1 MKNIT
6 FNYINKN
13 YIDLKKID
21 YINDNNNNSKENQ
34 NQKRLLHFSLMK
46 FIKTQYNKHKDV
58 LTKRST
64 SKHFFNKYNN
74 LNLLPYLKKKINYK
88 NSQQNLFYN
97 TYAKFDGLTNIGN
110 FDFKTTNNINDY
122 SSKRKNME
130 INYIQNNYKETE
142 LNNKKIIKSRI
153 KSSFE
158 IETLK
163 YNNFYETRSERK
175 KELNKN
181 ILYNNQIIKNNNI
194 LYQISKLSNYNLF
207 NCNAP
212 NFKRKNSS
220 KINND
225 VCVKEE
231 DIKCENKMNNSRTD
245 SSQREN
251 SLNFNKNIN
260 TTYNNR
266 IKNKI
271 ANQCDKKFNAEFQFQ
286 DLKLGTN
293 NQRFEK
299 LFGRKNECN
308 KLEKNLRYRE
318 EEKDSNLI
326 YSTPKKN
333 ILKDKITKKLDS
345 SENKSIDK
353 NRITYKI
360 KSIFEKRKTFSTE
373 IKNNSSN
380 TIKNINIKK
389 FKYNLKQ
396 AKNDFKNICKNKYNK
411 YELIDSFLNT
421 KEGSK
426 ISISEKNK
434 TLINIKKKGKF
445 DKLSININT
454 KFSDLN
460 INDIKMIQQC
470 HFIFHKNI
478 NNRKNN
484 NNDIID
490 LI

>member
-6 FNYINKN
+6 FNFIKKN

-21 YINDNNNNSKENQ
+21 YINDNNYNSKDNQ

-46 FIKTQYNKHKDV
+46 FIKTQYNKNKDI

-64 SKHFFNKYNN
+64 CKHFFNKYNN

-88 NSQQNLFYN
+88 NSQKYFFYS
-97 TYAKFDGLTNIGN
+97 TYAKFDGLNNIGN
-110 FDFKTTNNINDY
+110 YEFKTNNINEY

-130 INYIQNNYKETE
+130 INNIQNNYKETD
-142 LNNKKIIKSRI
+142 LNKKKIKKNRI

-158 IETLK
+158 SETLK
-163 YNNFYETRSERK
+163 YKNFYETRSERK

-181 ILYNNQIIKNNNI
+181 ILYNNQIIKNNDI
-194 LYQISKLSNYNLF
+194 LYQTSKLSNYNLF

-220 KINND
+220 KSNND
-225 VCVKEE
+225 VYVKDE
-231 DIKCENKMNNSRTD
+231 DIKSENKKNNSRAD
-245 SSQREN
+245 SSQIEN
-251 SLNFNKNIN
+251 SLNFNKNTN
-260 TTYNNR
+260 TYKNR

-271 ANQCDKKFNAEFQFQ
+271 VNQCDKKYNDEFQIQ
-286 DLKLGTN
+286 NLKLGNN

-299 LFGRKNECN
+299 LFDRKNVSN
-308 KLEKNLRYRE
+308 NLEKNLTYRE

-333 ILKDKITKKLDS
+333 SLEDKITKKSDS
-345 SENKSIDK
+345 TENKSIDK
-353 NRITYKI
+353 NRITYNI
-360 KSIFEKRKTFSTE
+360 KSIFERRKTFSTE

-396 AKNDFKNICKNKYNK
+396 AKNDFKNIYKNKYNK
-411 YELIDSFLNT
+411 YEVIDSFMNT

-434 TLINIKKKGKF
+434 TLINIKKKEKF
-445 DKLSININT
+445 SKLSINTNT
-454 KFSDLN
+454 KFSGFN
-460 INDIKMIQQC
+460 KYDIKMIQPCQ
-470 HFIFHKNI
+470 FIFLKNI
-478 NNRKNN
+478 NNRKKNN